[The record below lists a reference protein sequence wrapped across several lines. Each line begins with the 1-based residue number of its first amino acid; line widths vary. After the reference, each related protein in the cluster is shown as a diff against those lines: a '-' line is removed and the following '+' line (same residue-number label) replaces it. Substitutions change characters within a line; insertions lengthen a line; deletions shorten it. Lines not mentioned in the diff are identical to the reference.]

1 MKFPWDAAK
10 PLRVEVA
17 LNPASEAPAW
27 RDVSALVK
35 GGSGVRITRGGG
47 DRHEDV
53 PPGRCTFTLDN
64 RDGDYSD
71 TSGMAPSLFRKRV
84 RVSYR
89 TPGVAGNLLDAES
102 ATFEGGTVGDWAFDT
117 FWGFPIGTRANSAV
131 RAWTGT
137 KSMLITWPTTAGG
150 SWVKTFFTGLVIG
163 RTYTASAYVYVPA
176 GSPDVR
182 LDEPFG
188 VVQGAYTAAKNAWTR
203 ITATFVA
210 TSTFHSTGPYVAT
223 ATAGNQCWVDSIQID
238 EGSTAGTFTTNPP
251 PISYRFTGRIATND
265 LSFPALGLA
274 ETTLTATDESAWQ
287 GPAFST
293 LRSPVVEES
302 LPDNPAG
309 MWPLTDNNLG
319 DISTNGG
326 GPMTLS
332 GSGDALSMSGDA
344 GVTFAGGMW
353 LKGLLATPVG
363 TLFSPNVTLEAVVT
377 VDPATVTEG
386 TVATITGGYGPAL
399 VITVGADGKPR
410 ARTWNVFVAGV
421 WRASVVGATAINDG
435 RPHHLAATWTTATG
449 TLALVVDGVGAG
461 SVVSTAG
468 AGKYEA
474 AGTHV
479 TAGGSS
485 HTDALTGTVAYVA
498 AFPSV
503 LSGARIAEHANG
515 ALTGFTGDTVTER
528 IDRYNRWA
536 GTPHPIVDYVDP
548 AAIVGNYDTD
558 GKSLTDAINAV
569 ATVEDGLA
577 YINGSGALILRGR
590 STLINTDPAFT
601 IPGPTDGAAN
611 RVRGSLSYSTNPRT
625 FVNDITGT
633 MPGGITY
640 RATDAASVAEY
651 GRTADTVEGPFATV
665 EDLAAVIEWRV
676 RTEST
681 PRPTAEGLSVRLSQL
696 DDADTADLLGLD
708 LGDVIAWTGMPD
720 QAPAATDSG
729 VVLGIEETYTHAD
742 LLWTATAVSATSN
755 VNVMITNDPVRGLT
769 DAGNVAGY

>member
-1 MKFPWDAAK
+1 
-10 PLRVEVA
+10 
-17 LNPASEAPAW
+17 
-27 RDVSALVK
+27 
-35 GGSGVRITRGGG
+35 
-47 DRHEDV
+47 
-53 PPGRCTFTLDN
+53 
-64 RDGDYSD
+64 
-71 TSGMAPSLFRKRV
+71 
-84 RVSYR
+84 
-89 TPGVAGNLLDAES
+89 
-102 ATFEGGTVGDWAFDT
+102 
-117 FWGFPIGTRANSAV
+117 
-131 RAWTGT
+131 
-137 KSMLITWPTTAGG
+137 
-150 SWVKTFFTGLVIG
+150 
-163 RTYTASAYVYVPA
+163 
-176 GSPDVR
+176 
-182 LDEPFG
+182 
-188 VVQGAYTAAKNAWTR
+188 
-203 ITATFVA
+203 
-210 TSTFHSTGPYVAT
+210 
-223 ATAGNQCWVDSIQID
+223 
-238 EGSTAGTFTTNPP
+238 
-251 PISYRFTGRIATND
+251 
-265 LSFPALGLA
+265 
-274 ETTLTATDESAWQ
+274 
-287 GPAFST
+287 
-293 LRSPVVEES
+293 
-302 LPDNPAG
+302 
-309 MWPLTDNNLG
+309 
-319 DISTNGG
+319 
-326 GPMTLS
+326 MTLS

-410 ARTWNVFVAGV
+410 ARTWNVFTPGV

-474 AGTHV
+474 VGTHV

-485 HTDALTGTVAYVA
+485 HTDPLTGTVAYVA

-577 YINGSGALILRGR
+577 YIDGAGVLTIRGR

-633 MPGGITY
+633 MPGGITR
-640 RATDAASVAEY
+640 RAVDAASVAEY
-651 GRTADTVEGPFATV
+651 GRTTDTVEGPFATV

-681 PRPTAEGLSVRLSQL
+681 PRPAADGLSVRLSQL
-696 DDADTADLLGLD
+696 DDADTAALLALD

-720 QAPAATDSG
+720 QAPSATDSG
-729 VVLGIEETYTHAD
+729 VVLGIEETYTHTD
-742 LLWTATAVSATSN
+742 LLWTATSVSATSGLN
-755 VNVMITNDPVRGLT
+755 VLIFDDPVRGVLDST
-769 DAGNVAGY
+769 NVFGY

>member
-89 TPGVAGNLLDAES
+89 TPGVAGNLLSAENAS
-102 ATFEGGTVGDWAFDT
+102 FAGGTTGDWGVGYFGAPALVAIVAEGPVGARSMKVT
-117 FWGFPIGTRANSAV
+117 FPTAASGCGAQLAV
-131 RAWTGT
+131 E
-137 KSMLITWPTTAGG
+137 
-150 SWVKTFFTGLVIG
+150 GLVIG
-163 RTYTASAYVYVPA
+163 RTHTAQCRVYVPVGVPA
-176 GSPDVR
+176 VR
-182 LDEPFG
+182 FGDPFG
-188 VVQGAYTAAKNAWTR
+188 NTPT
-203 ITATFVA
+203 T
-210 TSTFHSTGPYVAT
+210 TSTVFGAWETLSITWASSGVAYLT
-223 ATAGNQCWVDSIQID
+223 VRSAGATTAGQQVWVDSFMID
-238 EGSTAGTFTTNPP
+238 EGSTAAAFTTSPP

-265 LSFPALGLA
+265 LAFPALGLA
-274 ETTLTATDESAWQ
+274 ETTLTATDESAWL
-287 GPAFST
+287 GPSFST
-293 LRSPVVEES
+293 LRSPIVEES

-309 MWPLTDNNLG
+309 LWPLTGSNLG
-319 DISTNGG
+319 DVSTNGG
-326 GPMTLS
+326 GPMVIS

-344 GVTFAGGMW
+344 GVTFAAGTW
-353 LKGLLATPVG
+353 LKGLLASPVDTFYSTG
-363 TLFSPNVTLEAVVT
+363 VTLEATVT

-386 TVATITGGYGPAL
+386 TVATTSGGYGPQL
-399 VITVGADGKPR
+399 VLTVGADGKPR
-410 ARTWNVFVAGV
+410 ARTWNVFVPNV
-421 WRASVVGATAINDG
+421 WRASVLGASAINDG
-435 RPHHLAATWTTATG
+435 RVHHLAATWTASTG
-449 TLALVVDGVGAG
+449 TLTLYVDGVSAG
-461 SVVSTAG
+461 SVVSTSG
-468 AGKYEA
+468 AGHEA

-479 TAGGSS
+479 TVGGST
-485 HTDALTGTVAYVA
+485 HTATLTGTVGTVA
-498 AFPSV
+498 VFDSV
-503 LSGARIAEHANG
+503 LSGARIAEHAS
-515 ALTGFTGDTVTER
+515 AILDGFTGETVAQR

-536 GTPHPIVDYVDP
+536 GYPYPTITHIAT
-548 AAIVGNYDTD
+548 AAVVGNYDTD
-558 GKSLTDAINAV
+558 GKSLTDAINAI

-577 YINGSGALILRGR
+577 YINGAGVLTIRGR
-590 STLINTDPAFT
+590 SAFVNDDPVFT

-611 RVRGSLSYSTNPRT
+611 RVRGSLTYSTNPRT

-651 GRTADTVEGPFATV
+651 GRTTDTVEGPFATV

-676 RTEST
+676 KTEST
-681 PRPTAEGLSVRLSQL
+681 PRPAADGLSVRLSQL
-696 DDADTADLLGLD
+696 DDADTAALLALD

-720 QAPAATDSG
+720 QAPSATDSG

-742 LLWTATAVSATSN
+742 LLWTATSVSATSGLN
-755 VNVMITNDPVRGLT
+755 VLIFDDPIRGVLDSTNVF
-769 DAGNVAGY
+769 GY

>member
-1 MKFPWDAAK
+1 VKFPWDAAK

-89 TPGVAGNLLDAES
+89 PPGVAGNLLPAEDAS
-102 ATFEGGTVGDWAFDT
+102 FEGGTVGSWAFDT
-117 FWGFPIGTRANSAV
+117 FWGFPVGTRTNSAV
-131 RAWTGT
+131 RAWSGT
-137 KSMLITWPTTAGG
+137 KSLLITWPTTAGG

-182 LDEPFG
+182 FDEPFG
-188 VVQGAYTAAKNAWTR
+188 VVQGPSTAVKNAWTR

-223 ATAGNQCWVDSIQID
+223 ATAGNQCWIDGIQID
-238 EGSTAGTFTTNPP
+238 EGPAPGTFTTNPP

-265 LSFPALGLA
+265 LAFPALGLA

-287 GPAFST
+287 GPEFST
-293 LRSPVVEES
+293 LRSSIIEES

-309 MWPLTDNNLG
+309 LWPLTGSLG
-319 DISTNGG
+319 DVSTHGG
-326 GPMTLS
+326 GPMVIS

-344 GVTFAGGMW
+344 GVTFAAGTW

-363 TLFSPNVTLEAVVT
+363 TFFSPSVTLEAAVT

-386 TVATITGGYGPAL
+386 TVATTSSGYGPSL
-399 VITVGADGKPR
+399 VLTVGADGKPR
-410 ARTWNVFVAGV
+410 ARTWDVFRPGV
-421 WRASVVGATAINDG
+421 WRASVIGASAINDD
-435 RPHHLAATWTTATG
+435 RAHHLAATWDNSTG
-449 TLALVVDGVGAG
+449 TLALYVDGVSAG

-474 AGTHV
+474 VGTHV

-485 HTDALTGTVAYVA
+485 HTDPLTGTVAYVA
-498 AFPSV
+498 AFPGV
-503 LSGARIAEHANG
+503 LSGARIAEHASG
-515 ALTGFTGDTVTER
+515 VLDGFTGETVEER

-536 GTPHPIVDYVDP
+536 GYPYPTVTHIGT
-548 AAIVGNYDTD
+548 AAVVGNYDTD

-577 YINGSGALILRGR
+577 YIDGAGVLTMRGR
-590 STLINTDPAFT
+590 STLINTDPVFT

-640 RATDAASVAEY
+640 RAVDADSVAEY
-651 GRTADTVEGPFATV
+651 GRTTDTVEGPFATV

-676 RTEST
+676 KTEST
-681 PRPTAEGLSVRLSQL
+681 PRPAAEGLSVRLSQL
-696 DDADTADLLGLD
+696 DDADTAALLALD

-720 QAPAATDSG
+720 QAPSATDSG

-742 LLWTATAVSATSN
+742 LLWTATSVSATST
-755 VNVMITNDPVRGLT
+755 VNVLIFDDPVRGVLDST
-769 DAGNVAGY
+769 NVFGY